1 MKFFKLTNFAIV
13 AVMGQSV
20 PILSMAQDEVNT
32 DISVADSIA
41 NNFSDFL
48 GDDSSTLV
56 NALRNG
62 DDLSYEVEPTEIIT
76 IENGAGP
83 MGFGEIS
90 LALGLAESILGEG
103 ATQQEIV
110 DVLHN
115 ADGGGI
121 LDMRADDMGW
131 GQIFSAYGT
140 TVGAV
145 MSRLHANEAAQARLA
160 ISQDHSFVRSENR
173 NERSI
178 NRQYT
183 GGARP
188 ERPERAATPERPER
202 PERPEPPIRTGR
214 P

>member
-1 MKFFKLTNFAIV
+1 MNFFKLTSFATL
-13 AVMGQSV
+13 AVMGLSV
-20 PILSMAQDEVNT
+20 PILSIAQDEVNT

-48 GDDSSTLV
+48 GDDSSALV
-56 NALRNG
+56 NALRKG
-62 DDLSYEVEPTEIIT
+62 DDLSYEADSTIT

-90 LALGLAESILGEG
+90 LTLGLAESLLGES
-103 ATQQEIV
+103 ATQQDIAY
-110 DVLHN
+110 VLHN
-115 ADGGGI
+115 TEGGGI

-160 ISQDHSFVRSENR
+160 ISQDRSVVRSENR

-178 NRQYT
+178 NRQDT
-183 GGARP
+183 DGARP
-188 ERPERAATPERPER
+188 ERPEHAAAPDRPER
-202 PERPEPPIRTGR
+202 PERPEPPIRAGR

>member
-13 AVMGQSV
+13 VVMGLSV
-20 PILSMAQDEVNT
+20 PILSMAQDEVDT
-32 DISVADSIA
+32 DISAADSIM

-62 DDLSYEVEPTEIIT
+62 DDLSYEVDSTEIIT

-103 ATQQEIV
+103 ATQQEIA

-115 ADGGGI
+115 TDDGGI
-121 LDMRADDMGW
+121 LDMRADGMGW

-145 MSRLHANEAAQARLA
+145 MSRLHANESAQARLA
-160 ISQDHSFVRSENR
+160 IAQDRSVVRSENR

-178 NRQYT
+178 NRQET

-188 ERPERAATPERPER
+188 ERPEHAAAPDRPER
-202 PERPEPPIRTGR
+202 PEQPELPTRAGR